1 MTAARKQ
8 PHSARVL
15 GQRVDAYARERGL
28 APKRVRDWVSY
39 MVLAG
44 RLERANSESGGAKF
58 TIKGA
63 VALEM
68 RLPASGRATKDIDVI
83 AEALDERELAQVL
96 ENALT
101 RGYQGFEFRI
111 KDDPYVMPNDS
122 VRFQVALD
130 YRGRSWSTVQVDLS
144 RGEGDTT
151 EVELVDPLALEPFG
165 LDSPPALPC
174 LSLRHHVAQKIH
186 GMTQPPKGDETAN
199 ERFRD
204 LADLLLMREL
214 VTDLAGVREACVEV
228 FALRGTH
235 AWPPSVDLTRGLGR
249 ALRGAGCGARVGH
262 KHVGGGRGNGG
273 RLHRRDRGRGGRGV
287 PIASLP

>member
-1 MTAARKQ
+1 MSVTRKQ

-15 GQRVDAYARERGL
+15 EKWVDAHARERGL
-28 APKRVRDWVSY
+28 APKRVRDWISY

-44 RLERANSESGGAKF
+44 RLEQANSEVEGTTF

-68 RLPASGRATKDIDVI
+68 RLPESARATKDIDVI
-83 AEALDERELAQVL
+83 AEARDERGLAEVL
-96 ENALT
+96 EQALAVD
-101 RGYQGFEFRI
+101 YQNFTFRI

-122 VRFQVALD
+122 LRFQVALE
-130 YRGRSWSTVQVDLS
+130 YKARSWSTVQVDLS

-165 LDSPPALPC
+165 LDTPPALPC
-174 LSLRHHVAQKIH
+174 LSLRYHLAQKIH
-186 GMTQPPKGDETAN
+186 GMTQPPKGDEEAN

-204 LADLLLMREL
+204 LADLLLIREL
-214 VTDLAGVREACVEV
+214 APDLASVREACVEV

-235 AWPPSVDLTRGLGR
+235 AWPPDVEPPDVWEEPFA
-249 ALRGAGCGARVGH
+249 ALAAELELPVRTLVEAVEAAAAFIGE
-262 KHVGGGRGNGG
+262 
-273 RLHRRDRGRGGRGV
+273 
-287 PIASLP
+287 IEASKSL

>member
-8 PHSARVL
+8 PQSARVL
-15 GQRVDAYARERGL
+15 GKRVDAYARERGL

-44 RLERANSESGGAKF
+44 RLEQVNSESAGARF
-58 TIKGA
+58 TIKGG

-68 RLPASGRATKDIDVI
+68 RLPASARATKDIDVI
-83 AEALDERELAQVL
+83 VEAADVRELAEVL
-96 ENALT
+96 EQALAE
-101 RGYQGFEFRI
+101 GYQGFTFRI
-111 KDDPYVMPNDS
+111 KYDPYEMPHDS
-122 VRFQVALD
+122 VRFQVALE

-151 EVELVDPLALEPFG
+151 EVELVDPLVLEPFG
-165 LDSPPALPC
+165 LDTPPPLPC
-174 LSLRHHVAQKIH
+174 LSLRYHMAQKIH
-186 GMTQPPKGDETAN
+186 GMTQPPRGDEEAN

-214 VTDLAGVREACVEV
+214 ASDLAGVREACVEV

-235 AWPPSVDLTRGLGR
+235 AWPPAVDPPEVWDEPFA
-249 ALRGAGCGARVGH
+249 ALAAELELPVSTL
-262 KHVGGGRGNGG
+262 VE
-273 RLHRRDRGRGGRGV
+273 GV
-287 PIASLP
+287 EAAAALIGEIEASESP

>member
-15 GQRVDAYARERGL
+15 GQWVDGHARERGL

-44 RLERANSESGGAKF
+44 RLEQVNAESEVATF

-68 RLPASGRATKDIDVI
+68 RFPAGARATKDIDII
-83 AEALDERELAQVL
+83 AEAVDERELAEVLEQVL
-96 ENALT
+96 AE
-101 RGYQGFEFRI
+101 GYQGFTFRI
-111 KDDPYVMPNDS
+111 KDDPYEMPHDS
-122 VRFQVALD
+122 VRFQVALE

-144 RGEGDTT
+144 RGEGDAT
-151 EVELVDPLALEPFG
+151 EVELVNPLALEPFG
-165 LDSPPALPC
+165 LDTPPALPC
-174 LSLRHHVAQKIH
+174 LSLRYHMAQKIH
-186 GMTQPPKGDETAN
+186 GMTQPPKADEEAN

-204 LADLLLMREL
+204 LVDLLLMREIAS
-214 VTDLAGVREACVEV
+214 DLAGVRDACVEV

-235 AWPPSVDLTRGLGR
+235 AWPPAMHPPEIWEAPFA
-249 ALRGAGCGARVGH
+249 ALAAELELPVST
-262 KHVGGGRGNGG
+262 
-273 RLHRRDRGRGGRGV
+273 LAEGV
-287 PIASLP
+287 EAAVAFIGEIEASASR

>member
-1 MTAARKQ
+1 MTASKKQ

-15 GQRVDAYARERGL
+15 GQWVDAYARERGL

-39 MVLAG
+39 TVLAG
-44 RLERANSESGGAKF
+44 RLQRANSEPEEAMF

-68 RLPASGRATKDIDVI
+68 RLPASARATKDIDVI
-83 AEALDERELAQVL
+83 AEAGNNRKLAAVLDQALA
-96 ENALT
+96 ES
-101 RGYQGFEFRI
+101 YQDFTFRI
-111 KDDPYVMPNDS
+111 KDNPYVMPNDS
-122 VRFQVALD
+122 ERFQVALE

-144 RGEGDTT
+144 RSEGDTT

-165 LDSPPALPC
+165 LETPPALPC
-174 LSLRHHVAQKIH
+174 LSLRYHLAQKIH
-186 GMTQPPKGDETAN
+186 GMTQPPKGDDAAN

-214 VTDLAGVREACVEV
+214 ATDLAGVREACVEV

-235 AWPPSVDLTRGLGR
+235 DWPPEVDPPGAWEEPFAALAAGLELPVD
-249 ALRGAGCGARVGH
+249 ALGEAVEAALAFIGE
-262 KHVGGGRGNGG
+262 
-273 RLHRRDRGRGGRGV
+273 
-287 PIASLP
+287 IEASGSS